1 MATIKAHRSFT
12 VNDVKKSGKTL
23 AHFIEDQLRDHP
35 RKTLTVVT
43 FDTETT
49 GIDADAEITQCSF
62 TIQTIR
68 DKGVTARDCHPGRS
82 VRAARRKDVWEY
94 DEPINIDRFYRP
106 ARHESWAEASKVTGI
121 YPHRTDKSAL
131 VIKDEDGN
139 VTEVKRDLKSFDD
152 PECIAEVQ
160 SIIDSADVI
169 CGHNVGFDISRI
181 ARWGVPGPSLTTIVD
196 TMYDYKDYRST
207 IAFRDEMFRKNLTE
221 AAGFFGY
228 KFTAHNSM
236 NDVGATCYLFNN
248 LFKQDALTANSKKFT
263 VNRYNKACQRTERWA
278 ATRAANLAAERSA
291 NAAA

>member
-12 VNDVKKSGKTL
+12 VNDVKKSGKGL
-23 AHFIEDQLRDHP
+23 ARFINDQLRNHP
-35 RKTLTVVT
+35 RKTFTIVT

-68 DKGVTARDCHPGRS
+68 DKGAAASDFRPGRS
-82 VRAARRKDVWEY
+82 SRPARRKDVWEY

-106 ARHESWAEASKVTGI
+106 IRHASWDEASKVTGI
-121 YPHRTDKSAL
+121 YPHRRDKSAL

-139 VTEVKRDLKSFDD
+139 IIEVKRNLKAFDD
-152 PECIAEVQ
+152 VECIAEVQ
-160 SIIDSADVI
+160 AILDSADVI
-169 CGHNVGFDISRI
+169 CGHNVGFDIARI
-181 ARWGVPGPSLTTIVD
+181 ERWGVVVPALTTIVD

-207 IAFRDEMFRKNLTE
+207 VAFRDEMFRKNLTE

-228 KFTAHNSM
+228 KFAAHNSM

-248 LFKQDALTANSKKFT
+248 LFKQNALTANSKKFT
-263 VNRYNKACQRTERWA
+263 VNRYNKACQRAERWA
-278 ATRAANLAAERSA
+278 DTRAANLAAKRA
-291 NAAA
+291 DKAAA